1 MFFTPAV
8 SGRLHRGPP
17 TYPNT
22 RPNLRRKSTLQVI
35 APGSGCR
42 RNSWRTMIEN
52 SSWRKCRRSEGF
64 VVGVDTTGGGKE
76 NTVPFKTLPKTNSLP
91 PENWP
96 SQKDFI
102 FQPSI
107 FRGYVS
113 FREGKIGS
121 KKDESSPN
129 LLLCLK
135 ITAYPYATDFRKSD
149 VPC

>member
-64 VVGVDTTGGGKE
+64 VVGVDTTGGGK
-76 NTVPFKTLPKTNSLP
+76 KTRCLLKPSLKLIVCP
-91 PENWP
+91 L
-96 SQKDFI
+96 
-102 FQPSI
+102 
-107 FRGYVS
+107 
-113 FREGKIGS
+113 KIGLH
-121 KKDESSPN
+121 KRTSSSNHPFSGAM
-129 LLLCLK
+129 LVSGRLK
-135 ITAYPYATDFRKSD
+135 LGRRRMSLHPISYFASR
-149 VPC
+149 